1 MRLLFVLLLG
11 FSLGLNAQVV
21 PNFTMTDTKGVE
33 HTMFNYLSQGKTV
46 VLDFFFVDCTP
57 CQRFTPIIDSIYQS
71 YDGAN
76 GDVVVLGISDRDQ
89 NDYITGF
96 EETYGATYPSAGIEG
111 GGDTIT
117 ELFMGYF
124 PFVGWP
130 TYAVVCPDTAISW
143 ALPKGND
150 LAEMPDT
157 IDACSA
163 ASLILLGVSAMEY
176 SLFPNPNNG
185 EFTLLVPPNHVGLVN
200 LNVLNSVGVS
210 IHSETVELSSNGK
223 LPINLDLTKGVY
235 WILIEKDGQV
245 VAKDLIIQ

>member
-1 MRLLFVLLLG
+1 MFLLTSFG
-11 FSLGLNAQVV
+11 MQGQVV
-21 PNFTMTDTKGVE
+21 PDFSMTDTKGVE
-33 HTMFNYLSQGKTV
+33 HNLFNYLGQGKTV

-71 YDGAN
+71 YGGAN

-89 NDYITGF
+89 NDYIAGF

-130 TYAVVCPDTAISW
+130 TYAVVCPDTSISW

-150 LAEMPDT
+150 LIEMPDT
-157 IDACSA
+157 IDACS
-163 ASLILLGVSAMEY
+163 VSNIFGLEIGGNWDF
-176 SLFPNPNNG
+176 SLFPNPNKGDFKVLMPENMQGWVEVEIVNSIGASLYSEKKEINAIG
-185 EFTLLVPPNHVGLVN
+185 ELSFN
-200 LNVLNSVGVS
+200 LNLNSGIFWVLV
-210 IHSETVELSSNGK
+210 
-223 LPINLDLTKGVY
+223 
-235 WILIEKDGQV
+235 EKDGQV
-245 VAKDLIIQ
+245 VAKNLIIH